1 MGINDEIDLLLE
13 VQEWINHDP
22 DPETSNELLELLSN
36 DDWPA
41 LQERFSQRLTFGT
54 AGIRG
59 TQGGGPNR
67 MNRLTIR
74 RVAGAIAEYLGH
86 GATIVIGYD
95 ARKNSKIY
103 AEDFA
108 TLLSRYGIY
117 SLIFNSPV
125 PTPIVSFAV
134 REKSLDLGV
143 MVTASHNP
151 ATDNGCKIFLS
162 NGAQLCSPEDEVID
176 SLIQGR
182 QLPPK
187 EITRK
192 KDLIREL
199 DEKIWS
205 EYCSSI
211 ASTVTKLSGTLT
223 IAYTPMHGVSWPT
236 IKRVFSLAGIN
247 NLVEVPSQIKPDPN
261 FPTTPFPNPEEKG
274 AMDNLFTVARE
285 CNADLAIANDPD
297 GDRLAIGVPTIDGA
311 WRKLTG
317 DEIGALLCHRMV
329 QITSGDNRKVVST
342 VVCSSLVE
350 KITADA
356 AVEHAQTLTGFKWI
370 MPEAYRDGEKYTIFS
385 YEEALGYSVSE
396 LVRDKDGISAA
407 LRFVEMA
414 EDLKKKNQNILDQI
428 NDIYLKYGLHVSR
441 SESIRI
447 TGEAA
452 RYLNDTTEK
461 LLDRDAP
468 EYLGGIQVLE
478 FLDYDTVAIDQ
489 GLELPPSNMIRLM
502 LQGGMRIL
510 IRPSGT
516 EPVVK
521 AYLEQVVEVL
531 RKEDVDEE
539 RIQIHRVFDGVVEDL
554 RGYLYSTLEI

>member
-1 MGINDEIDLLLE
+1 MATNEETNLRLE

-22 DPETSNELLELLSN
+22 DPETSNELLESLSK

-59 TQGGGPNR
+59 TQGSGPNR

-74 RVAGAIAEYLGH
+74 RVASGIAEYIGQ
-86 GATIVIGYD
+86 GATVVIGHD
-95 ARKNSKIY
+95 ARKNSKVY

-108 TLLSRYGIY
+108 TLLSNHDVH
-117 SLIFNSPV
+117 SLIFSSPV
-125 PTPIVSFAV
+125 PTPVVSFTI

-162 NGAQLCSPEDEVID
+162 NGAQLCSPEDEAID
-176 SLIQGR
+176 LLIQKR
-182 QLPPK
+182 QFPPK
-187 EITRK
+187 DLTRK
-192 KDLIREL
+192 ADFVREL
-199 DEKIWS
+199 DGEVWS
-205 EYCSSI
+205 KYCSAVADTI
-211 ASTVTKLSGTLT
+211 PKLSSTLT
-223 IAYTPMHGVSWPT
+223 IAYSPMHGISWPT
-236 IKRVFSLAGIN
+236 FKRVFSLAGIN
-247 NLVEVPSQIKPDPN
+247 NLVEVPSQIKPDPD

-274 AMDNLFTVARE
+274 AMDDLFAIAQK
-285 CNADLAIANDPD
+285 CNADIAIANDPD
-297 GDRLAIGVPTIDGA
+297 GDRLAIGVPTKDGK

-317 DEIGALLCHRMV
+317 DEIGALLCHRMI

-342 VVCSSLVE
+342 VVCSSLVG
-350 KITADA
+350 KIA
-356 AVEHAQTLTGFKWI
+356 AAAGVEHTQTLTGFKWI
-370 MPEAYRDGEKYTIFS
+370 IPEAYADTKKQPIFA

-414 EDLKKKNQNILDQI
+414 EDLETKNQTVLDQI
-428 NDIYLKYGLHVSR
+428 NNIYLKYGLHVSR

-447 TGEAA
+447 TGEVS
-452 RYLNDTTEK
+452 RNLQETTAK

-468 EYLGGIQVLE
+468 KYLGGLQVRE
-478 FLDYDTVAIDQ
+478 FLDYDSVAKQQ
-489 GLELPPSNMIRLM
+489 GLELPPSNMIYLM
-502 LQGGMRIL
+502 LQGSMRIL

-521 AYLEQVVEVL
+521 TYLEKVVEVS
-531 RKEDVDEE
+531 REEDIDGK
-539 RIQIHRVFDGVVEDL
+539 RIQIHRGFDEVVEDL
-554 RGYLYSTLEI
+554 REHLFNTLKI